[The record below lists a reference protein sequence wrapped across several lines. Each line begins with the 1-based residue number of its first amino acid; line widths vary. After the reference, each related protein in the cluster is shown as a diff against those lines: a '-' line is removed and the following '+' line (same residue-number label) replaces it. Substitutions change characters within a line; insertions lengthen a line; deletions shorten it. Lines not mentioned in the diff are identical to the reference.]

1 MPMLKKLS
9 KTGSSYALIIDKSIL
24 QLLSIDPEHP
34 VEITTNGKSL
44 IITPVKPQ
52 PDKNGVDDP
61 KFKKIARETLDQ
73 YSEALKELA
82 K

>member
-24 QLLSIDPEHP
+24 KLLSFDPSLP
-34 VEITTNGKSL
+34 VEITTDGEAL
-44 IITPVKPQ
+44 IVKPTKQ
-52 PDKNGVDDP
+52 PQTEEERRKE
-61 KFKKIARETLDQ
+61 KFIK
-73 YSEALKELA
+73 ALENSHNKFGGAYKRLA